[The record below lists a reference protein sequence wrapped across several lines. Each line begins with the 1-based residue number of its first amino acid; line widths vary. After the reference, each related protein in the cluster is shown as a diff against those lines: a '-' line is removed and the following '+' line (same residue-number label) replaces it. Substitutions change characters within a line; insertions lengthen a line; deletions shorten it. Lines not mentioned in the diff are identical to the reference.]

1 MAFAIGLF
9 IGSAATFMVVC
20 ITASK
25 KIRDSYFEGYI
36 DGRDDALHRV
46 DRGIRDE

>member
-1 MAFAIGLF
+1 MGFAIGL
-9 IGSAATFMVVC
+9 IVGIAGTFMVIS

-25 KIRDSYFEGYI
+25 KIRDAYFEGYI

-46 DRGIRDE
+46 DRGVKE